1 VRHIEIDDDVYA
13 ELERHVRGFEQP
25 NDVLRRLLLK
35 EEAGKGGADVA
46 APRAGRLLPLIGAG
60 LLAPDDALRH
70 EQARKGGVFAA
81 TVTASG
87 WLRTRKGLYQAP
99 SPALTDLVGSQIDG
113 WANWVHVPSGKSLR
127 RLRDEL

>member
-1 VRHIEIDDDVYA
+1 MRHIEIDDDVYT
-13 ELERHVRGFEQP
+13 ELDRHVRGFEQP

-35 EEAGKGGADVA
+35 DEVGKGGADA
-46 APRAGRLLPLIGAG
+46 TARRSGRLLPLIEAG
-60 LLAPDDALRH
+60 LIEPNDALKH
-70 EQARKGGVFAA
+70 EQTRKGNVFAA

-113 WANWVHVPSGKSLR
+113 WANWLHVSSGKPLR
-127 RLRDEL
+127 RLREEL